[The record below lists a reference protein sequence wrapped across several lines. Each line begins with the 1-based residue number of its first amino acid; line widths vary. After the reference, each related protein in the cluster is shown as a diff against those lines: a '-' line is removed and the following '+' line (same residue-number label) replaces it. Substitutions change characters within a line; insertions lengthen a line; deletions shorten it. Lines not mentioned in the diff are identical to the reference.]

1 MGVFIIRGSLRIS
14 NILSENAIRP
24 FVVSRK
30 AWLFADTPDGARA
43 SAIYYTLIETAKANK
58 IDPYEYIHFLVSRI
72 AAVDSV
78 EGYEALLPWNMK
90 DTVAQA
96 AGICNTP

>member
-1 MGVFIIRGSLRIS
+1 M
-14 NILSENAIRP
+14 
-24 FVVSRK
+24 VSRK